1 MIRWRADF
9 DLPSRLERVV
19 PRVMTEI
26 FVGLSVVVLTAV
38 ARFFVELAF
47 GNVVPFALVF
57 PAVVVATL
65 LAGAR
70 SGILIIVICQMAIW
84 YYRLPRQGSFDFESS
99 KDAVSLVLTTLTEM
113 ILLWAVSGYRNAVR
127 TSIDLEASRALAL
140 ESQLK
145 LISTQAR
152 IDEQFRL
159 SEESLRET
167 RQNLKAIYDSSAD
180 GLTLCRALRNDQ
192 GRVVEYQVIEVNKG
206 HEILTSFTREQM
218 TAKPVSQIAP
228 PVNPYWFETAERAL
242 ETGEMQQ
249 FDVQSPFTLR
259 WLNIRVSRV
268 SEDLF
273 QQTFVDVTDR
283 HRLEE
288 QRIQMMK
295 EMSHRVA
302 NNFQMMASFLRI
314 QGRQAEPAARVHL
327 NTAES
332 RVQVLAR
339 LHALLAYAESDQQVD
354 AAAYITELC
363 DQLRGIIDR
372 PGDVKLLCA
381 CQPLPLPADTI
392 VPIGFIISEL
402 VTNATRYAFPPPAT
416 GTISVSLAPESVAP
430 ESVVHGGAVWLL
442 TIEDNGKGMALSADV
457 QQAPRPGR
465 GLGTKL
471 VASFVDRIGGSLTT
485 TSIHGVRVEIRF
497 SP

>member
-1 MIRWRADF
+1 MIRWRPDL
-9 DLPSRLERVV
+9 DLPRRFERVLPPIV
-19 PRVMTEI
+19 TEI
-26 FVGLSVVVLTAV
+26 LIGVSVVLLTVV
-38 ARFFVELAF
+38 ARVFVEWAF

-57 PAVVVATL
+57 PAVVGATL

-70 SGILIIVICQMAIW
+70 SGILVIVICQLAIW
-84 YYRLPRQGSFDFESS
+84 YYRLPTRGSFHLETS
-99 KDAVSLVLTTLTEM
+99 KDAISLVLTTFTELV
-113 ILLWAVSGYRNAVR
+113 LLWVVSGYRQAVH
-127 TSIDLEASRALAL
+127 TTIDLEASRAQAL
-140 ESQLK
+140 ESQLQ
-145 LISTQAR
+145 LISRQAR

-159 SEESLRET
+159 SEESLRQT
-167 RQNLKAIYDSSAD
+167 RQNLKAIYDASAD
-180 GLTLCRALRNDQ
+180 GLTLCRALRNEQ

-206 HEILTSFTREQM
+206 HEILTGFTREQM
-218 TAKPVSQIAP
+218 LARPVSQIAP
-228 PVNPYWFETAERAL
+228 PVNPYWFESAERAL
-242 ETGEMQQ
+242 ETGEMQH
-249 FDVQSPFTLR
+249 FDVQSPLTLR

-268 SEDLF
+268 LGDLF

-327 NTAES
+327 RTAES
-332 RVQVLAR
+332 RVQVLAK
-339 LHALLAYAESDQQVD
+339 LHSLLAYAESHHQVD

-363 DQLRGIIDR
+363 DQLRAIIDR
-372 PGDVKLLCA
+372 PDDIKLRCD
-381 CQPLPLPADTI
+381 CQPLLLAADRI
-392 VPIGFIISEL
+392 VPIGFIVSEL

-416 GTISVSLAPESVAP
+416 GMISVSLAPD
-430 ESVVHGGAVWLL
+430 GALWVL
-442 TIEDNGKGMALSADV
+442 TVQDNGKGMTEGAKI
-457 QQAPRPGR
+457 QQEQRSGG

-471 VASFVDRIGGSLTT
+471 VASFVDQIGGSTT
-485 TSIHGVRVEIRF
+485 MTSTHGVRAEIRF